1 MNSGCGNSS
10 GYLPPI
16 KPPPEPLL
24 MVVEVVAIDRVV
36 LNADGST
43 IEELERFYVDL
54 FGFKVIARSRGD
66 GLLLRWDRR
75 DILIAPGHPN
85 GPNVLMIRIHQ
96 FGRTLQILDELKIDY
111 DVITQEVGRSR
122 VAMLYDP
129 AGNLIELLEH
139 RPL

>member
-43 IEELERFYVDL
+43 MDELEKFYVDL

-75 DILIAPGHPN
+75 DILIAPEHPN
-85 GPNVLMIRIHQ
+85 GPNMLMIRIHQ

-111 DVITQEVGRSR
+111 DIITQEVGRSR